1 LVTIVVGVG
10 LLVATGGWLGIIFLC
25 GAIPVTV
32 LAFRFSRRYRKI
44 SRLSQ
49 DQSGDLATTVEESVH
64 GIRVLK
70 AFGRGGD
77 ALDQFTEQAAELRET
92 EIRKA
97 TTDAGLT
104 TALRVI
110 PEVTQAVAL
119 VVGAVLVARGEMTLG
134 ALVAFFATTAVIN
147 GPVVDR
153 FFEVMETVNPLTDPE
168 RPADLAPVTPGRVS
182 DTAGHVAF
190 RDVTFRFDDADRPVL
205 DHVDLELPPGTTTAL
220 VGLTGSGK
228 STLA

>member
-1 LVTIVVGVG
+1 LSRIMGDLGLLRRWLVFGIIQLVVSLVTIVVGVG

-32 LAFRFSRRYRKI
+32 LAFRFSRRNRKI

-97 TTDAGLT
+97 
-104 TALRVI
+104 
-110 PEVTQAVAL
+110 
-119 VVGAVLVARGEMTLG
+119 
-134 ALVAFFATTAVIN
+134 
-147 GPVVDR
+147 
-153 FFEVMETVNPLTDPE
+153 
-168 RPADLAPVTPGRVS
+168 
-182 DTAGHVAF
+182 
-190 RDVTFRFDDADRPVL
+190 
-205 DHVDLELPPGTTTAL
+205 
-220 VGLTGSGK
+220 
-228 STLA
+228 